1 MAKYL
6 PYPRRE
12 FRRRYRR
19 WIRSNL
25 KLVAAIILAAILS
38 LAITT
43 VVFMGLGRGTL
54 FANYLLGLSHAALIA
69 SYLSLV
75 HAAFLAHDR
84 EAIWQLRGA
93 WGEENTRSELQRAK
107 RKRVIWG
114 WVDSISLQAGDLDHL
129 VVTRRGGL
137 VALDSKWRSQA
148 TATDNLDIAR
158 AATRAKLRAEGL
170 TQTLLKSQRSARH
183 RARSNPLAV
192 RSAVVLWGAAQHT
205 VPHGTQIDGID
216 FVAGRKLRAWLE
228 QLDGHP
234 VTKDAAADVLT
245 KLVDYR
251 AGAWGSTRDSGGISR

>member
-19 WIRSNL
+19 WVRSNV
-25 KLVAAIILAAILS
+25 KAVLVLIAAAIVSLAAITIPFLV
-38 LAITT
+38 LGKAT
-43 VVFMGLGRGTL
+43 VVVYYGLGL
-54 FANYLLGLSHAALIA
+54 AHAVIVAVYLLLAHS
-69 SYLSLV
+69 
-75 HAAFLAHDR
+75 AFLAHDR
-84 EAIWQLRGA
+84 EAIWHLRGA
-93 WGEENTRSELQRAK
+93 WGEENTRDELQRAK

-129 VVTRRGGL
+129 VVTRNGGL

-158 AATRAKLRAEGL
+158 AASRARLRAEGL
-170 TQTLLKSQRSARH
+170 TQTLMKSERGARH

-192 RSAVVLWGAAQHT
+192 RSAVVLWGAAQHA

-216 FVAGRKLRAWLE
+216 FIAGRKLRGWLE
-228 QLDGHP
+228 HLEGQP
-234 VTKDAAADVLT
+234 VAKDAAADLLT
-245 KLVDYR
+245 RLEEYR
-251 AGAWGSTRDSGGISR
+251 AGAWRSTETVRLHK